1 MATLKRHQI
10 PSTQLFSGHMK
21 LVEVPYKEQL
31 EYTDSKE
38 FADLADNLE
47 AIVSLTFKVD
57 DVTLHS
63 LSNSYLVFFLT
74 ILVNWST
81 RFPALKDCS
90 VEYFK
95 KRF

>member
-1 MATLKRHQI
+1 MATLQRHEI

-21 LVEVPYKEQL
+21 LVDVPYKEQL

-38 FADLADNLE
+38 FEDLADNLE

-63 LSNSYLVFFLT
+63 LSNSYIVFFLNYFSK
-74 ILVNWST
+74 LVHAVPCAQGLF
-81 RFPALKDCS
+81 RRVL
-90 VEYFK
+90 
-95 KRF
+95 